1 MNRFLK
7 SITMLAVS
15 SFAFAFLAGC
25 GGNKTLDR
33 GNPDEAEG
41 MYPPAIEKL
50 IQKKYASSIHAVG
63 MGSHPDRI
71 TAAKKARLDAQNQI
85 ANTFR
90 NEVSAL
96 QKSFLEAVNDQQL
109 EEYRNTVESFTNI
122 ELQGVSEA
130 KATFSEGKD
139 GYTAYILMTVS
150 AETLKDLIDEKTAK
164 LTNFKALQAYQELE
178 ARVEKDKAARAAA
191 DEE

>member
-1 MNRFLK
+1 
-7 SITMLAVS
+7 
-15 SFAFAFLAGC
+15 
-25 GGNKTLDR
+25 
-33 GNPDEAEG
+33 
-41 MYPPAIEKL
+41 
-50 IQKKYASSIHAVG
+50 